1 MRVYGYAR
9 VSTDEQCDSI
19 DAQKEALREF
29 MEGCGFEWG
38 DLFVDEDWSAFKF
51 RLADRPDGK
60 RLLDAVAPGDL
71 VVIPTEDR
79 LCRQWGD
86 AGTVLETWNHIGVR
100 LYVLSW
106 GREVSTISDQMMFGI
121 KCVMNTM
128 ESKQTG
134 ARVRTVWNHRKKHGK
149 PYTTARPFGWIN
161 KNDEYVPHAKERALG
176 EEVVRMRQADITYQ
190 GIALALAKRG
200 IRKPVLRKNSSGYY
214 SVSDVY
220 TLYRAAVAGYP
231 VIAPALLKSAGY
243 EERLREAAART
254 TQPACEA

>member
-9 VSTDEQCDSI
+9 VSTDEQSDSI
-19 DAQKEALREF
+19 AAQKEALREF

-38 DLFVDEDWSAFKF
+38 DLFYDEDWSAFKY
-51 RLADRPDGK
+51 RLAERPDGK

-86 AGTVLETWNHIGVR
+86 AGTVIETWTRIGVR

-106 GREVSTISDQMMFGI
+106 GREVATISDQMMFGI

-149 PYTTARPFGWIN
+149 PYSNARPLGWI
-161 KNDEYVPHAKERALG
+161 KKDGEYIPHPKERALG
-176 EEVVRMRQADITYQ
+176 DEVVKMRAADITFQ

-200 IRKPVLRKNSSGYY
+200 VKKPVARKGSSGYY

-220 TLYRAAVAGYP
+220 TLHRAAVAGYP
-231 VIAPALLKSAGY
+231 KLALVLLKSAGY
-243 EERLREAAART
+243 AERLREAESNAN
-254 TQPACEA
+254 QPVCAT